1 MKLMTVVEYGPDSEK
16 IKSIHPAHHEYWKQF
31 LDSGQLRAGGP
42 LADDAGALWV
52 IEAEDAAAIDDLV
65 KGDPYA
71 TAGLITGWNTRP
83 LAYFSA
89 REAVG
94 S

>member
-1 MKLMTVVEYGPDSEK
+1 MKSMTIVEYGPDSQK
-16 IKSIHPAHHEYWKQF
+16 IKMMHPAHHEYWKQF
-31 LDSGQLRAGGP
+31 LDNGQLRAGGP

-52 IEAEDAAAIDDLV
+52 IEAENVAAIDEMI

-71 TAGLITGWNTRP
+71 DAGLITSWKVRP